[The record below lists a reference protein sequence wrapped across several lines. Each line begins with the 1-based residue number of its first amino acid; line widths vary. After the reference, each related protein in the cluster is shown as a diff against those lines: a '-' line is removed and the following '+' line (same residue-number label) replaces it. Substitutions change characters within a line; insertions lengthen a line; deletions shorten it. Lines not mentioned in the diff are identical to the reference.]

1 MGESRLSNR
10 TATKQTTITILIT
23 TQKGRGMAFDDSLI
37 VDHLLKTHST
47 ELLSEREKHLIGLAV
62 TMTRGCQVC
71 TRNRVEKARGIG
83 ITDEELNAVIA
94 VASAVN
100 SGVTAATARVAFGML
115 DEQGSAECGDICS
128 ADPQPESDE

>member
-1 MGESRLSNR
+1 
-10 TATKQTTITILIT
+10 
-23 TQKGRGMAFDDSLI
+23 MAFDDSLI

-115 DEQGSAECGDICS
+115 DEQGGAECGDICS
-128 ADPQPESDE
+128 ADPQPESAE

>member
-128 ADPQPESDE
+128 ADLQPESDE